1 MSFLKRLFGS
11 GIHSTQDQ
19 TLNQEQEG
27 SIELKPSPEPS
38 KIEKLP
44 QSETNGGWRNE
55 SDDLPRVSS
64 TTDIMQAMEDLPP
77 YDPRSVLEH
86 YQYPYYQLLAEDSH
100 QESAASIGIR
110 QLLSS
115 EDYQQAQ
122 VIKRMVRDLNF
133 DLKIVVAPIVREKS
147 GLARSSRNTYLS
159 PDERERAVAISR
171 ALMSFGAKGGA
182 KTLAALSKSLEKAG
196 LVVDYVEC
204 VDAETLEPR
213 NTPKKGCCLL
223 VAAFCGKTRL
233 IDNRV
238 L

>member
-1 MSFLKRLFGS
+1 
-11 GIHSTQDQ
+11 
-19 TLNQEQEG
+19 
-27 SIELKPSPEPS
+27 
-38 KIEKLP
+38 
-44 QSETNGGWRNE
+44 
-55 SDDLPRVSS
+55 
-64 TTDIMQAMEDLPP
+64 
-77 YDPRSVLEH
+77 
-86 YQYPYYQLLAEDSH
+86 
-100 QESAASIGIR
+100 
-110 QLLSS
+110 
-115 EDYQQAQ
+115 
-122 VIKRMVRDLNF
+122 MVRDLNF

-213 NTPKKGCCLL
+213 NTPKKGCCIL